1 MNPEKQLRELIPYN
15 QQCMIVGKLLGDG
28 NISIEKGRQP
38 RFRFSHCLKDKEW
51 VFWCYEQLK
60 DHVELSFP
68 KYRKVIDQRLKAGYS
83 ESYYTQSK
91 VGEISTLL
99 REVWYPKGKKVL
111 PLEFVNAHFSPLT
124 LAWWYQDDGSL
135 TISNST
141 IRKIILSTNSFS
153 NQENKKLIEILFANL
168 HLSFSL
174 DNQNR
179 LVIYDQK
186 QILYFLSLVREFI
199 HPCMSR
205 KVNIP
210 KNNSPSLYLNKR
222 TTITLPLTIPVTS
235 PTKDL
240 RDFLSYLPE
249 LLSQLQ
255 NRVIYHHFFKHQF
268 LIEDTDCK
276 RKSYQIQLE
285 QNELRLLYEC
295 RQLTGLTMN
304 QLTELCYVLQ
314 RNKNNNLIKER
325 QITYQFSVR
334 N

>member
-1 MNPEKQLRELIPYN
+1 MNAEKQLRELIPYN

-60 DHVELSFP
+60 DYVELSSP
-68 KYRKVIDQRLKAGYS
+68 KYRKVLDQRLKDGYS

-99 REVWYPKGKKVL
+99 KEVWYPKGKKVL
-111 PLEFVNAHFSPLT
+111 PLEFVKAHFSPLT

-135 TISNST
+135 TISDST
-141 IRKIILSTNSFS
+141 IKKIILATNSFS
-153 NQENKKLIEILFANL
+153 NQENRRLIEILFTNL

-174 DNQNR
+174 DSQNR

-186 QILYFLSLVREFI
+186 QILYFLSLVSEFI

-205 KVNIP
+205 KINIP
-210 KNNSPSLYLNKR
+210 KNKQPSFHLNKR

-240 RDFLSYLPE
+240 RHILSYLPE
-249 LLSQLQ
+249 LLSRLQ
-255 NRVIYHHFFKHQF
+255 NRFIYHHFFKHQF
-268 LIEDTDCK
+268 FIEDTDCK

-304 QLTELCYVLQ
+304 QLTELCYILQ
-314 RNKNNNLIKER
+314 RNRNNNLVKE
-325 QITYQFSVR
+325 QKIAYQFFTR

>member
-1 MNPEKQLRELIPYN
+1 MNAEKQLRELIPYN

-38 RFRFSHCLKDKEW
+38 RFRFSHCLKDREW

-60 DHVELSFP
+60 DYVELSSP
-68 KYRKVIDQRLKAGYS
+68 KYRKVLDQRLKDGYS

-99 REVWYPKGKKVL
+99 KEVWYPKDKKVL
-111 PLEFVNAHFSPLT
+111 PLEFVKAHFSPLT

-135 TISNST
+135 TISDST
-141 IRKIILSTNSFS
+141 IKKIILATNSFS
-153 NQENKKLIEILFANL
+153 NQENRRLIEILFTNL

-174 DNQNR
+174 DSQNR

-186 QILYFLSLVREFI
+186 QILYFLSLVSEFI

-205 KVNIP
+205 KINIP
-210 KNNSPSLYLNKR
+210 KNKLPSFQLNQR
-222 TTITLPLTIPVTS
+222 TTITLPLTIPITS

-240 RDFLSYLPE
+240 QQILSYLPE
-249 LLSQLQ
+249 LLTQLQ
-255 NRVIYHHFFKHQF
+255 NRATYHHFFKHEFF
-268 LIEDTDCK
+268 LENTDCK
-276 RKSYQIQLE
+276 RKSYQIQLG

-304 QLTELCYVLQ
+304 QLTELCYILQ

-325 QITYQFSVR
+325 QIVYQFLTK

>member
-1 MNPEKQLRELIPYN
+1 MNAEKQLRELIPYN

-60 DHVELSFP
+60 DYFELSSP
-68 KYRKVIDQRLKAGYS
+68 KYRKVLDQRLKDGCS

-99 REVWYPKGKKVL
+99 KEVWYPKGKKIL
-111 PLEFVNAHFSPLT
+111 PLEFVKDHFSPLT

-135 TISNST
+135 TISDST
-141 IRKIILSTNSFS
+141 IKKIILSTNSFS
-153 NQENKKLIEILFANL
+153 NQENKKLIEILFTNFNL
-168 HLSFSL
+168 LFSL
-174 DNQNR
+174 DSQNR

-186 QILYFLSLVREFI
+186 QIFYFLSLVSEFI

-205 KVNIP
+205 KINIP
-210 KNNSPSLYLNKR
+210 KNKLPSFQLNQR

-240 RDFLSYLPE
+240 RHFLSYLPE
-249 LLSQLQ
+249 LLPQLK
-255 NRVIYHHFFKHQF
+255 NRVTYRHFFKHQF
-268 LIEDTDCK
+268 FIEDTDCK

-304 QLTELCYVLQ
+304 QLTELCYILQ
-314 RNKNNNLIKER
+314 RNKNNNLIKEQ
-325 QITYQFSVR
+325 QIAYQFLTK

>member
-1 MNPEKQLRELIPYN
+1 MDSEKQLSELIPYN
-15 QQCMIVGKLLGDG
+15 QLCMIVGKLLGDG
-28 NISIEKGRQP
+28 NVSIEKGRQP

-60 DHVELSFP
+60 DYVELSFP
-68 KYRKVIDQRLKAGYS
+68 KYRKVLDQRLKDGYS

-91 VGEISTLL
+91 VGEVSTLL
-99 REVWYPKGKKVL
+99 KEIWYPQDKKVL

-153 NQENKKLIEILFANL
+153 NQENKKLIEILFTHL

-174 DNQNR
+174 DSQNR

-210 KNNSPSLYLNKR
+210 NNNSQLFHLNKR

-240 RDFLSYLPE
+240 RHFLSYLPE
-249 LLSQLQ
+249 LLLQLQ
-255 NRVIYHHFFKHQF
+255 NRSTYHHFLKHEFF
-268 LIEDTDCK
+268 LENTDCK
-276 RKSYQIQLE
+276 RKSYQIQLG
-285 QNELRLLYEC
+285 QNELRLLHEC
-295 RQLTGLTMN
+295 REITGLSMN
-304 QLTELCYVLQ
+304 QITEICYILQ
-314 RNKNNNLIKER
+314 RNRNKNLIKE
-325 QITYQFSVR
+325 QKIAYQLLTK

>member
-1 MNPEKQLRELIPYN
+1 MNAEKQLRELIPYN

-51 VFWCYEQLK
+51 VFCCYEQLK
-60 DHVELSFP
+60 DYIELSSP
-68 KYRKVIDQRLKAGYS
+68 KYRKVLDQRLKDGYS

-99 REVWYPKGKKVL
+99 KEVWYPKGKKVL
-111 PLEFVNAHFSPLT
+111 PLEFVNAHLSPLT

-153 NQENKKLIEILFANL
+153 NQENRRLIEILFTNL

-174 DNQNR
+174 DSQNR

-186 QILYFLSLVREFI
+186 QILYFLSLVSEFI

-205 KVNIP
+205 KINIP
-210 KNNSPSLYLNKR
+210 KNKQPSFHLNKR

-240 RDFLSYLPE
+240 RHILSYLPE

-255 NRVIYHHFFKHQF
+255 NRVIYHHFFKQQF
-268 LIEDTDCK
+268 FIEDTDCK

-285 QNELRLLYEC
+285 QNELHLLYEC
-295 RQLTGLTMN
+295 RKFTGLTMN
-304 QLTELCYVLQ
+304 QLTELCYILQ
-314 RNKNNNLIKER
+314 KNQNNSLIKER
-325 QITYQFSVR
+325 QIAYQFLTG

>member
-1 MNPEKQLRELIPYN
+1 MDAEKQLSELIPYN
-15 QQCMIVGKLLGDG
+15 QLCMIVGKLLGDG

-38 RFRFSHCLKDKEW
+38 RFRFSHCSKDKDW

-60 DHVELSFP
+60 GHVELSFP
-68 KYRKVIDQRLKAGYS
+68 KYRKVLDQRLEDGYS

-91 VGEISTLL
+91 VGEVSTLL
-99 REVWYPKGKKVL
+99 KEIWYPKGKKVL
-111 PLEFVNAHFSPLT
+111 PLEFINAHFSPLT

-135 TISNST
+135 NISNFT
-141 IRKIILSTNSFS
+141 TKKIILSTDGFS
-153 NQENKKLIEILFANL
+153 NHENKKLIEILFTNL

-174 DNQNR
+174 DGQNR

-205 KVNIP
+205 KINIP
-210 KNNSPSLYLNKR
+210 KNKPPSFHLNKR
-222 TTITLPLTIPVTS
+222 TTITLPLTIPISS

-240 RDFLSYLPE
+240 RHFLSYLPK
-249 LLSQLQ
+249 LLPQLQ
-255 NRVIYHHFFKHQF
+255 NRDTYHYFFKHQF
-268 LIEDTDCK
+268 FLENTGFD
-276 RKSYQIQLE
+276 RRSYQIQLE

-295 RQLTGLTMN
+295 REITGLSMN
-304 QLTELCYVLQ
+304 QLTELCYMLQ
-314 RNKNNNLIKER
+314 RNKGSNLIRER
-325 QITYQFSVR
+325 KISYQISTE